1 MPRRKR
7 RSKQQERP
15 RERDPDTSCS
25 SSNSSS
31 SDVVSDICYPDVEN
45 IEREVREEWAGDRG
59 VEVTVV
65 WAGQVVGK
73 RAISKFRERTLT
85 LSFTDELELSDS
97 GCDIEKRGGEG
108 SDGGSWTKINLVF
121 RIPSRPDNPSSLN
134 TLNISSDNMFNL
146 FLTTTQDT
154 YLGTSV
160 ESMKQLQSGR
170 DGQTGGTKNEKIF
183 NYLEFRYLLETWKRF
198 KAIGIPYPEI
208 DLIPDTLHLGF
219 DCGNK
224 NGLFI
229 KVIHLTAREH
239 MMNINMVSLDRG

>member
-15 RERDPDTSCS
+15 RGRDPDTSCS
-25 SSNSSS
+25 SSSSSS
-31 SDVVSDICYPDVEN
+31 SDVVSDMCYPDVEN
-45 IEREVREEWAGDRG
+45 IEREVRDEWAGDRG
-59 VEVTVV
+59 VEVAVL
-65 WAGQVVGK
+65 WAGQVVGR

-85 LSFTDELELSDS
+85 LSFTDELQFSDS
-97 GCDIEKRGGEG
+97 GGNIEEQGGEG
-108 SDGGSWTKINLVF
+108 SDGGSWTKVNLVF
-121 RIPSRPDNPSSLN
+121 RLPSRAENLSSLN
-134 TLNISSDNMFNL
+134 SLIISSDNMFNL
-146 FLTTTQDT
+146 FLTNTRDT

-170 DGQTGGTKNEKIF
+170 DGLTGETKNEKIF

-208 DLIPDTLHLGF
+208 DLIPDTLYLGF
-219 DCGNK
+219 DCCNK

-229 KVIHLTAREH
+229 KIIHLTAREH
-239 MMNINMVSLDRG
+239 LMNINMVSLDRG